1 MRVEVLG
8 GVERRRRWSRDDK
21 MRIIEETLA
30 PGAVVTE
37 IARRHGIA
45 TSLVFT
51 WRRRARLATVASAG
65 PRLVPVQVA
74 TAESVQSIEAPAAIP
89 ARKRR
94 GLIEIDLGD
103 GKRVSVDEDV
113 DAEALGRV
121 LDVLSRR

>member
-1 MRVEVLG
+1 
-8 GVERRRRWSRDDK
+8 
-21 MRIIEETLA
+21 
-30 PGAVVTE
+30 VTE

-74 TAESVQSIEAPAAIP
+74 TAASAQSIEAPAAIP

-94 GLIEIDLGD
+94 GVIEIELGD
-103 GKRVSVDEDV
+103 GKRVSVDENV
-113 DAEALGRV
+113 DADALGRV